1 MMGTVWL
8 RLGNGQDYI
17 QPYIN
22 AIFFGSAFMS
32 FMAVAYV
39 PAYLEDRATFIK
51 ERANGLYGPTSF
63 LVANFLIGLPY
74 LFLISVLFSLVS
86 YFMCNFRLDAR
97 AFFTYVM
104 WLFLDLVAAESLV
117 VFVSSIFPIF
127 VVALAL
133 TAFAN
138 GLWMSVGG
146 FLVSPTV
153 LNKFWGTWARAID
166 YQSYVFQGMMLNEF
180 AGRKFECRTIYG
192 DCTSCMYAPENQGAP
207 LAQGQCP
214 IIDGSSVLHSYQY
227 DYNNSSLW
235 VGILLCIVLGY
246 RLLTLGVLFLK
257 RT

>member
-8 RLGNGQDYI
+8 RLGSNQDYI

-39 PAYLEDRATFIK
+39 PAYLEDRATFVK

-63 LVANFLIGLPY
+63 LIANFLIGLPY

-97 AFFTYVM
+97 AFFMYVM
-104 WLFLDLVAAESLV
+104 WLFLDLIAAESLV

-166 YQSYVFQGMMLNEF
+166 YQNYVFEGMMINEF
-180 AGRKFECRTIYG
+180 TGRTFECRTIAG
-192 DCTSCMYAPENQGAP
+192 DCTQCMYAPISTQAREGECMKMD
-207 LAQGQCP
+207 GQS
-214 IIDGSSVLHSYQY
+214 ILNSY
-227 DYNNSSLW
+227 DYKYDLTRLW
-235 VGILLCIVLGY
+235 IGILLCIVLGY
-246 RLLTLGVLFLK
+246 RLLTLGVLYMK